1 MRYYGKYTVGST
13 ICAGLGCLIY
23 VVFTLIEDH
32 PGIATFFIPWG
43 SGLFFFCLIFY
54 WLFLDMIYEKFA
66 YVFAPKQFVINS
78 TTLRNDK
85 CSVILTPG
93 QKIVVMENYFNTK
106 NTKRMF
112 SATRKDIKVAK
123 TWYRVCKM
131 FDETSSFDNLETYFS
146 LDMYVN
152 VIAYDSK
159 PAKKENIEP
168 PAINSRQSVENTAET
183 KSVQQVQD
191 TGVEV
196 SVKIDINSAT
206 AEEIASLPS
215 INVIMAK
222 KLVEYRN
229 LNGLF
234 KSDVEFLEA
243 AGVKNIFSDK
253 IKTMIIIGKPQSTID
268 EDNNSQDR
276 IVDF

>member
-1 MRYYGKYTVGST
+1 
-13 ICAGLGCLIY
+13 
-23 VVFTLIEDH
+23 
-32 PGIATFFIPWG
+32 
-43 SGLFFFCLIFY
+43 
-54 WLFLDMIYEKFA
+54 
-66 YVFAPKQFVINS
+66 
-78 TTLRNDK
+78 
-85 CSVILTPG
+85 
-93 QKIVVMENYFNTK
+93 
-106 NTKRMF
+106 
-112 SATRKDIKVAK
+112 
-123 TWYRVCKM
+123 
-131 FDETSSFDNLETYFS
+131 
-146 LDMYVN
+146 MYVN

-206 AEEIASLPS
+206 AEEIASLPG

>member
-1 MRYYGKYTVGST
+1 
-13 ICAGLGCLIY
+13 
-23 VVFTLIEDH
+23 
-32 PGIATFFIPWG
+32 
-43 SGLFFFCLIFY
+43 
-54 WLFLDMIYEKFA
+54 
-66 YVFAPKQFVINS
+66 
-78 TTLRNDK
+78 
-85 CSVILTPG
+85 
-93 QKIVVMENYFNTK
+93 
-106 NTKRMF
+106 
-112 SATRKDIKVAK
+112 
-123 TWYRVCKM
+123 M

-206 AEEIASLPS
+206 AEEIASLPG